1 MKILKLQRVAR
12 YFGYILLVAVLFSCE
27 TKQYPDNINES
38 KFKLLMTTYKKA
50 WIDGANASTEQ
61 TNQLLPFN
69 DSIAKIKFKKD
80 SLAFVGIL
88 YVN

>member
-1 MKILKLQRVAR
+1 MKTLDYKRVTR

-27 TKQYPDNINES
+27 TKQYPHSMTKS
-38 KFKLLMTTYKKA
+38 KFELLMVTYKKA
-50 WIDGANASTEQ
+50 WVDGANASTNSQ
-61 TNQLLPFN
+61 NSIGYFN

-80 SLAFVGIL
+80 SLSFVGIL